1 MIVQLNAEE
10 LFVSDRLNVY
20 GGQAV
25 IEGVMMRGKY
35 VMAVAVRNPG
45 GNIELF
51 RKELR
56 GPLRSKFSEAPFI
69 RGVVGLIDAFG
80 LGIRSLMYSASIAE
94 GEEAEYD
101 TPLEWGS
108 ILVSLGIGIGIF
120 FVLPSVVVQV
130 GENMFDLSGLGLN
143 LLEGLVRLGLLIGY
157 VSGIGLMPEVR
168 RIYGYHGAEHKTIN
182 AYESDAELTP
192 GSVASFPREHPRCGT
207 GFLLVVVVFSVLI
220 FSVLGPMPLLW
231 KIGSRLCLLPVLASI
246 SYEYIRYTARNVHNP
261 IIRIL
266 MMPSIA
272 LQRLT
277 TREPDEDM
285 LAVAIAAFVAMQ
297 SAEDDESMS
306 VAL

>member
-120 FVLPSVVVQV
+120 FVLPSVVVHV
-130 GENMFDLSGLGLN
+130 GENMFYL
-143 LLEGLVRLGLLIGY
+143 
-157 VSGIGLMPEVR
+157 
-168 RIYGYHGAEHKTIN
+168 
-182 AYESDAELTP
+182 
-192 GSVASFPREHPRCGT
+192 
-207 GFLLVVVVFSVLI
+207 
-220 FSVLGPMPLLW
+220 
-231 KIGSRLCLLPVLASI
+231 
-246 SYEYIRYTARNVHNP
+246 
-261 IIRIL
+261 
-266 MMPSIA
+266 
-272 LQRLT
+272 
-277 TREPDEDM
+277 
-285 LAVAIAAFVAMQ
+285 
-297 SAEDDESMS
+297 
-306 VAL
+306 